1 LALSGATPL
10 TDNGII
16 TLNGTAPNGTV
27 ESNLTFNG
35 STLNV
40 IGDNIV
46 RAAATQDGVRLAGR
60 AGGTGNF
67 HVTITPTTLTGNR
80 ILTLADGNTTL
91 VVGTMVNTNRTLTIN
106 GTANQ
111 VISSLAGVQSLAA
124 DRTWTLSLP
133 QNIHTAATPTFS
145 DVLLG
150 TNLSVARRFA
160 TTIGGISNAGYTN
173 ICNVTGNSL
182 ASGIKISLQGTTGS
196 VVVNVIANII
206 VNHFQDIYIKSESGI
221 YTVLTLRVISDNNEN
236 FTIQATTDSANA
248 VTLNVEVFPLN
259 SETVVFSATA
269 LTGTTLT
276 HVCSPGMVISA
287 TGGSDGNLRLVGNLV
302 AAQVDT
308 GQGLTEVHLMNQNI
322 RTTDSPTFVRK
333 RLNGTPTVWSATTPG
348 TGIGDLHIGQGS
360 GTSNAG
366 FAMTFGARDASAGN
380 NGQAGIY
387 INSDGSYG
395 TRMYIATTDSY
406 ATGARTAISINEGGA
421 VSIIRSGLTLSADST
436 TISFSSV
443 TGAKT
448 ISTGG
453 STDLALS
460 PGGNVRVKTAGLTG
474 GGALQVGG
482 DVRASGEV
490 FAFSSSDK
498 QLKDNITLITNPIEK
513 IMKIGGY
520 TFDWN
525 DKQTF
530 NSGKDY
536 GVIAQEIEEIMP
548 ELVNVNHNGF
558 KAVRYEKITPL
569 LIEAIKEQ
577 NSMIKN
583 QKERID
589 KLEEVIQ
596 QILNK

>member
-1 LALSGATPL
+1 
-10 TDNGII
+10 
-16 TLNGTAPNGTV
+16 
-27 ESNLTFNG
+27 
-35 STLNV
+35 
-40 IGDNIV
+40 
-46 RAAATQDGVRLAGR
+46 
-60 AGGTGNF
+60 
-67 HVTITPTTLTGNR
+67 
-80 ILTLADGNTTL
+80 
-91 VVGTMVNTNRTLTIN
+91 MVNTNRSLTIN

-111 VISSLAGVQSLAA
+111 VISSAGAQSLAA
-124 DRTWTLSLP
+124 NRTWTLSLP
-133 QNIHTAATPTFS
+133 QNIHTAATPTFGQLTLNAAGS
-145 DVLLG
+145 
-150 TNLSVARRFA
+150 
-160 TTIGGISNAGYTN
+160 TTISQLTL
-173 ICNVTGNSL
+173 S
-182 ASGIKISLQGTTGS
+182 GTTNNWIGFNTNGVAAPAFTTRSAGTKIVLYPGIGAAAVDYALGIEGS
-196 VVVNVIANII
+196 TLWNSVPTTSQQFRWYGGTTQAM
-206 VNHFQDIYIKSESGI
+206 QLSGGGN
-221 YTVLTLRVISDNNEN
+221 LTL
-236 FTIQATTDSANA
+236 A
-248 VTLNVEVFPLN
+248 
-259 SETVVFSATA
+259 
-269 LTGTTLT
+269 
-276 HVCSPGMVISA
+276 
-287 TGGSDGNLRLVGNLV
+287 GNLV

-322 RTTDSPTFVRK
+322 RTTDSPTFGG
-333 RLNGTPTVWSATTPG
+333 LTINGTTTTPRIAIQRVSNVGNGISWYNSATYTSWSDYMSPAGQTSTGPTSNITAPSGTLVTSWALRRFIENGAGYGWTFESGTFSQVTPTVVAEIRS
-348 TGIGDLHIGQGS
+348 
-360 GTSNAG
+360 
-366 FAMTFGARDASAGN
+366 
-380 NGQAGIY
+380 
-387 INSDGSYG
+387 SDG
-395 TRMYIATTDSY
+395 A
-406 ATGARTAISINEGGA
+406 ARFGG
-421 VSIIRSGLTLSADST
+421 GLTLSAAT
-436 TISFSSV
+436 TTLSFSSA

-536 GVIAQEIEEIMP
+536 GVIAQEIEKIMP

>member
-1 LALSGATPL
+1 
-10 TDNGII
+10 
-16 TLNGTAPNGTV
+16 
-27 ESNLTFNG
+27 
-35 STLNV
+35 
-40 IGDNIV
+40 
-46 RAAATQDGVRLAGR
+46 
-60 AGGTGNF
+60 
-67 HVTITPTTLTGNR
+67 
-80 ILTLADGNTTL
+80 
-91 VVGTMVNTNRTLTIN
+91 MVNTARSITIA

-111 VISSLAGVQSLAA
+111 VISSAGAQSLAA
-124 DRTWTLSLP
+124 NRTWTLSLP
-133 QNIHTAATPTFS
+133 QDIHTAATPTFGQLTLNAAGS
-145 DVLLG
+145 TTISQLTLSGTTNNWIGFNTTGVAAPAFTTRSAGTKIVLYPAVGAAAVDFALG
-150 TNLSVARRFA
+150 IENNTLWSSVANTSEQFKWY
-160 TTIGGISNAGYTN
+160 G
-173 ICNVTGNSL
+173 
-182 ASGIKISLQGTTGS
+182 GTTQ
-196 VVVNVIANII
+196 AMLL
-206 VNHFQDIYIKSESGI
+206 SGGGN
-221 YTVLTLRVISDNNEN
+221 LTLAGANHTFTNSDEVV
-236 FTIQATTDSANA
+236 FDHSANSTPVA
-248 VTLNVEVFPLN
+248 F
-259 SETVVFSATA
+259 
-269 LTGTTLT
+269 
-276 HVCSPGMVISA
+276 
-287 TGGSDGNLRLVGNLV
+287 DLR
-302 AAQVDT
+302 
-308 GQGLTEVHLMNQNI
+308 
-322 RTTDSPTFVRK
+322 K
-333 RLNGTPTVWSATTPG
+333 
-348 TGIGDLHIGQGS
+348 S
-360 GTSNAG
+360 GTSLTDSTDYGVLHLTRLNHNNA
-366 FAMTFGARDASAGN
+366 ATSAGAN
-380 NGQAGIY
+380 LHFQLKDSGGTIREYAGI
-387 INSDGSYG
+387 GG
-395 TRMYIATTDSY
+395 RKTEA
-406 ATGARTAISINEGGA
+406 GAAGGA
-421 VSIIRSGLTLSADST
+421 LYFYRYSRTELGFWNASGLTLSEAST
-436 TISFSSV
+436 TISFASA

-453 STDLALS
+453 TTDLALS

>member
-1 LALSGATPL
+1 
-10 TDNGII
+10 
-16 TLNGTAPNGTV
+16 
-27 ESNLTFNG
+27 
-35 STLNV
+35 
-40 IGDNIV
+40 
-46 RAAATQDGVRLAGR
+46 
-60 AGGTGNF
+60 
-67 HVTITPTTLTGNR
+67 
-80 ILTLADGNTTL
+80 
-91 VVGTMVNTNRTLTIN
+91 
-106 GTANQ
+106 
-111 VISSLAGVQSLAA
+111 
-124 DRTWTLSLP
+124 
-133 QNIHTAATPTFS
+133 
-145 DVLLG
+145 
-150 TNLSVARRFA
+150 
-160 TTIGGISNAGYTN
+160 
-173 ICNVTGNSL
+173 
-182 ASGIKISLQGTTGS
+182 
-196 VVVNVIANII
+196 
-206 VNHFQDIYIKSESGI
+206 
-221 YTVLTLRVISDNNEN
+221 
-236 FTIQATTDSANA
+236 
-248 VTLNVEVFPLN
+248 
-259 SETVVFSATA
+259 
-269 LTGTTLT
+269 
-276 HVCSPGMVISA
+276 
-287 TGGSDGNLRLVGNLV
+287 
-302 AAQVDT
+302 
-308 GQGLTEVHLMNQNI
+308 
-322 RTTDSPTFVRK
+322 
-333 RLNGTPTVWSATTPG
+333 
-348 TGIGDLHIGQGS
+348 
-360 GTSNAG
+360 
-366 FAMTFGARDASAGN
+366 
-380 NGQAGIY
+380 
-387 INSDGSYG
+387 
-395 TRMYIATTDSY
+395 
-406 ATGARTAISINEGGA
+406 
-421 VSIIRSGLTLSADST
+421 LTLSEAST
-436 TISFSSV
+436 TISFSSA

-453 STDLALS
+453 TTDLALS